1 MARPGYSRV
10 GGALVMA
17 ASSVLGYLGQARLE
31 DVPFWSVVYALVTIY
46 IVGTACS
53 PCFCFPA
60 LKVLMSQRMCLHAC
74 MEFFELAVQSS
85 SLLSRA
91 TETDALI
98 VCINE
103 VVLAMNLMLLPLTL
117 QVASSG
123 TSIFL
128 AMLLLEIELDKVY
141 VLLSLVSTLPL
152 DIMSHLGFIVPLI
165 MISSTVQGFQK
176 VAEQNIGR
184 NGWLHALTAVF
195 VTSGC
200 ALFAY
205 TMLSLFI
212 QQGECVAIIG
222 DVATCAYPR
231 IYWSQ
236 GFLAPTNCT
245 WETVETFECHDVTVM
260 KDSQVYSEMLALQS
274 INASGSMLTSIP
286 RHVYRAAHV

>member
-141 VLLSLVSTLPL
+141 VLLSLVSTL
-152 DIMSHLGFIVPLI
+152 I

-205 TMLSLFI
+205 TMLSFFI

-245 WETVETFECHDVTVM
+245 WETVETFECHHATVM
-260 KDSQVYSEMLALQS
+260 KESQVYSEMLALQS

>member
-1 MARPGYSRV
+1 
-10 GGALVMA
+10 
-17 ASSVLGYLGQARLE
+17 
-31 DVPFWSVVYALVTIY
+31 
-46 IVGTACS
+46 
-53 PCFCFPA
+53 
-60 LKVLMSQRMCLHAC
+60 
-74 MEFFELAVQSS
+74 
-85 SLLSRA
+85 
-91 TETDALI
+91 
-98 VCINE
+98 
-103 VVLAMNLMLLPLTL
+103 MNLMLLPLTL

-176 VAEQNIGR
+176 VAEQKIAR

-205 TMLSLFI
+205 TTLSFFI

-231 IYWSQ
+231 
-236 GFLAPTNCT
+236 AANC
-245 WETVETFECHDVTVM
+245 
-260 KDSQVYSEMLALQS
+260 
-274 INASGSMLTSIP
+274 
-286 RHVYRAAHV
+286 